1 MRLQSLVVAFLVV
14 VAGAFVLLNQGLV
27 VEMQSVRLPGSL
39 VTAPILGITL
49 LVAVGALVGMLL
61 LRILEGFSLGRA
73 QRRLHQ
79 RLAEREH
86 EIAMLKSAA
95 YDRVGAMV
103 EAIHREVSTWIAG
116 EARRQE
122 HLQAQ
127 LAALQR
133 PSPAPAPV
141 VVEVDH
147 VAEARRVPAEREAA

>member
-1 MRLQSLVVAFLVV
+1 MRLQSLVVALVVV
-14 VAGAFVLLNQGLV
+14 VAGAFVLLNQDLV
-27 VEMQSVRLPGSL
+27 VQTQTVRLPGAR

-49 LVAVGALVGMLL
+49 VVAVAALVGLLL
-61 LRILEGFSLGRA
+61 LRIVEGFGLDRA
-73 QRRLHQ
+73 QRRMYQ
-79 RLAEREH
+79 RLAQREH

-95 YDRVGAMV
+95 YDRVGAMI

-133 PSPAPAPV
+133 PVPAPA
-141 VVEVDH
+141 
-147 VAEARRVPAEREAA
+147 VAEADRAAEVRRVPVDREAA

>member
-1 MRLQSLVVAFLVV
+1 MRLQSLVVALVVV
-14 VAGAFVLLNQGLV
+14 VAGAFVLLNQDLV
-27 VEMQSVRLPGSL
+27 VQTQTVRLPGAR

-49 LVAVGALVGMLL
+49 VVAVGALVGLLL
-61 LRILEGFSLGRA
+61 LRIVEGFSLDRA
-73 QRRLHQ
+73 QRRMYQ
-79 RLAEREH
+79 RLAQREH

-133 PSPAPAPV
+133 PVPAPA
-141 VVEVDH
+141 
-147 VAEARRVPAEREAA
+147 VAEADRAAEVRRVPVDREAA

>member
-1 MRLQSLVVAFLVV
+1 MRLHSLAVAFLVV
-14 VAGAFVLLNQGLV
+14 VAGAFVLLNQELV
-27 VEMQSVRLPGSL
+27 VQMQSVRLPGAR

-49 LVAVGALVGMLL
+49 IVAVGALVGMLL
-61 LRILEGFSLGRA
+61 LRILEGFSLDRA
-73 QRRLHQ
+73 QRRMYQ
-79 RLAEREH
+79 RLAQREH
-86 EIAMLKSAA
+86 EIALLKSAA

-103 EAIHREVSTWIAG
+103 EAIHREVSTWTAG

-133 PSPAPAPV
+133 PAPAPV

-147 VAEARRVPAEREAA
+147 GAEARRVSVEREAA

>member
-1 MRLQSLVVAFLVV
+1 MRLQSLFVAFLVV
-14 VAGAFVLLNQGLV
+14 VAGAFVLLNQDLV
-27 VEMQSVRLPGSL
+27 VQLQSVRLPGAR
-39 VTAPILGITL
+39 VAVPILGITL
-49 LVAVGALVGMLL
+49 LVAVVGLVGMLV
-61 LRILEGFSLGRA
+61 LRIVEGFGLDRA
-73 QRRLHQ
+73 QRRMYQ
-79 RLAEREH
+79 RLAQREH

-133 PSPAPAPV
+133 PASPPV
-141 VVEVDH
+141 VVETDDAAVVKP
-147 VAEARRVPAEREAA
+147 VAIGREAA